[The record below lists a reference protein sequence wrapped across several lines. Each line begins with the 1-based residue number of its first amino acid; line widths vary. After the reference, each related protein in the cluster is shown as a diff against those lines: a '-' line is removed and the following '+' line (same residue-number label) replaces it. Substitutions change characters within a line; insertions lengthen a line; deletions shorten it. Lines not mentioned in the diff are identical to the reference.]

1 MRASDALPCVSA
13 RSRGVATAAR
23 SAAAGALGAAALLLP
38 LAAHAQGAAPAGS
51 AASTSAP
58 TGVSTEVLV
67 RGPGGTAVV
76 GAQVTLTP
84 ARTAPGVIFARGGV
98 TGDDGRVQLPGLP
111 AGRAT
116 LAVRRIGYQPMSS
129 EVTLPVAGPG
139 PVVVTLEAVP
149 QQLAAVVVRASRRG
163 PYTGRMA
170 DFNRRRDLG
179 FGRFFTAADIDQRR
193 PINTSDLLRMVPGMA
208 VQTRGFTSVLRL
220 RNSGCDPLV
229 WVDGAPATAGY
240 LDVDAFA
247 PSTLA
252 GIEVYSGPATV
263 PVELRSVGGQSGC
276 GVIAL
281 WSRVPDPQ
289 TRRPKRPV
297 TAEMLARLVESATVF
312 TADQVDRPA
321 RLDSTESLVLT
332 YPDSLRRARA
342 GGEALVEFVVD
353 TTGRVEVETVGVVAA
368 THAQFADAARA
379 TARQARF
386 LPAERAGRLVR
397 QLAQLPLRWE
407 GK

>member
-1 MRASDALPCVSA
+1 MRARSAGSRVSA
-13 RSRGVATAAR
+13 RSR
-23 SAAAGALGAAALLLP
+23 AAAAALCAPALWAAALLAP
-38 LAAHAQGAAPAGS
+38 VSAQAQGTAPGAPSSSSEAPA
-51 AASTSAP
+51 
-58 TGVSTEVLV
+58 TGITADVLV
-67 RGPGGTAVV
+67 RGPGSTAVV
-76 GAQVTLTP
+76 GAQVMLTP
-84 ARTAPGVIFARGGV
+84 IRTAPGVIFARGGV
-98 TGDDGRVQLPGLP
+98 SGDDGRVLLPGLP

-116 LAVRRIGYQPMSS
+116 LAVRRIGYRPTST
-129 EVTLPVAGPG
+129 EVTLPAAGPG
-139 PVVVTLEAVP
+139 ALVVTLEAVP
-149 QQLAAVVVRASRRG
+149 QQLAAVVVRANHRS
-163 PYTGRMA
+163 YTGRMA

-179 FGRFFTAADIDQRR
+179 FGRFITAEDIDRQH
-193 PINTSDLLRMVPGMA
+193 PINTSDLLRMVPGMV
-208 VQTRGFTSVLRL
+208 VQTRGISSNLRL

-229 WVDGAPATAGY
+229 WLDGMPATAGY

-247 PSTLA
+247 PSSLA

-263 PVELRSVGGQSGC
+263 PVELRAPGGQSSC

-281 WSRVPDPQ
+281 WSRVPEPG
-289 TRRPKRPV
+289 TRRPKHPV
-297 TAEMLARLVESATVF
+297 TAEMLARLVETATVF

-321 RLDSTESLVLT
+321 RLDSTESLMLT

-353 TTGRVEVETVGVVAA
+353 TTGRVEAETVGVVAA
-368 THAQFADAARA
+368 THPQFADAARM

>member
-1 MRASDALPCVSA
+1 MRARSVHPSVSA
-13 RSRGVATAAR
+13 RSRGL
-23 SAAAGALGAAALLLP
+23 AAATYALCAATLLVP
-38 LAAHAQGAAPAGS
+38 LAARAQDSAPAPQT
-51 AASTSAP
+51 ASNAP
-58 TGVSTEVLV
+58 TGVSTEILV

-84 ARTAPGVIFARGGV
+84 VRTTPGLIFARGGL

-116 LAVRRIGYQPMSS
+116 LAVRRIGYRPASS
-129 EVTLPVAGPG
+129 ELTLPAAGPG
-139 PVVVTLEAVP
+139 PVVITLEAVP

-170 DFNRRRDLG
+170 DFNRRRDMG
-179 FGRFFTAADIDQRR
+179 FGRFFTAADIDQRH
-193 PINTSDLLRMVPGMA
+193 PTNTSDLLRMLPGMM
-208 VQTRGFTSVLRL
+208 VQTRGMSSTLRL
-220 RNSGCDPLV
+220 RNSGCDPLI
-229 WVDGAPATAGY
+229 WIDGMPALAGY
-240 LDVDAFA
+240 LDVDAFT
-247 PSTLA
+247 PSSLA
-252 GIEVYSGPATV
+252 GIEVYSGSATV
-263 PVELRSVGGQSGC
+263 PVELRDPLGQSSC

-281 WSRVPDPQ
+281 WSRVPEPQ
-289 TRRPKRPV
+289 GRRPKHPV

-321 RLDSTESLVLT
+321 RLDSTESLVVT

-342 GGEALVEFVVD
+342 GGEAIVEFVVD

-368 THAQFADAARA
+368 THPQLAEAARA
-379 TARQARF
+379 TARGARF
-386 LPAERAGRLVR
+386 FPAERAGRPVR

-407 GK
+407 GRQ